1 MSRIPVL
8 FAGHGSPMNAIEDN
22 VWSRGHASL
31 ERLVPR
37 PRAILAVSAHWESDG
52 TFTTLDDPPA
62 TIHDFGGFPPE
73 LFAMRYP
80 ARGDAVLARRAAS
93 LASGSAADGRGLDH
107 GTWSVLHRMYPAADV
122 PVVQLSLDVRASA
135 AEHLAL
141 GRALAPL
148 RDEGVLILASG
159 NLTHDLRDA
168 FGRMRRGDSATP
180 DWAARFDADVARALE
195 ARDEAWLVG
204 ALDTP
209 DGRRAHPTAE
219 HWLPILYAVGAAGE
233 KDAVS
238 FPLTGFDLGSLSM
251 RCVWFDA
258 IRI

>member
-1 MSRIPVL
+1 MTRHPIL
-8 FAGHGSPMNAIEDN
+8 FVGHGSPLNAIEDN
-22 VWSRGHASL
+22 VWSRGHAAL
-31 ERLVPR
+31 ARLVPR

-73 LFAMRYP
+73 LYAMRYP
-80 ARGDAVLARRAAS
+80 AAGDAALARRAAV
-93 LASGSAADGRGLDH
+93 LTGGSPADGRDLDH

-122 PVVQLSLDVRASA
+122 PVVQLSLDVRATA
-135 AEHLAL
+135 GEHLAM

-168 FGRMRRGDSATP
+168 FSRLRRGEASTP
-180 DWAARFDADVARALE
+180 GWAARFDADVARAIE
-195 ARDEAWLVG
+195 ARDEEWLVR
-204 ALDTP
+204 ALETP

-219 HWLPILYAVGAAGE
+219 HWLPILYAAGAAGAG
-233 KDAVS
+233 DAVS

-251 RCVWFDA
+251 RCVLFA
-258 IRI
+258 

>member
-1 MSRIPVL
+1 MTRQPVL
-8 FAGHGSPMNAIEDN
+8 FVGHGSPMNAIEDN
-22 VWSRGHASL
+22 AFSRGHAAL
-31 ERLVPR
+31 ARLVPR

-52 TFTTLDDPPA
+52 TFTTLDDPPS

-73 LFAMRYP
+73 LYAMRY
-80 ARGDAVLARRAAS
+80 AVRGDKALAQRAAE
-93 LASGSAADGRGLDH
+93 LAGGSAADGRGLDH

-135 AEHLAL
+135 AEHLAA

-148 RDEGVLILASG
+148 RDEGILVVGSG

-168 FGRMRRGDSATP
+168 FSRMRRGDPSTP
-180 DWAARFDADVARALE
+180 DWAARFDVEVARALE
-195 ARDEAWLVG
+195 ARDEPWFVG

-219 HWLPILYAVGAAGE
+219 HWLPILYAFGASDGRDTA
-233 KDAVS
+233 S

-251 RCVWFDA
+251 RSVLFA
-258 IRI
+258 